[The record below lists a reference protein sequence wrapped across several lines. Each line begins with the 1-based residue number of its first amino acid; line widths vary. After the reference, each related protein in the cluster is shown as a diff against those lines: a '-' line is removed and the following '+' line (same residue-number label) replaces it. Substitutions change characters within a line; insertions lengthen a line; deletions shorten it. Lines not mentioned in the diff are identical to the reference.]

1 MIEYQKIIGI
11 LREADLLEEYK
22 HLGRTIS
29 YTGLATDSRQAEPG
43 SVFICIKG
51 YESDGHDWAQSAVQK
66 GSQLLIVERHLP
78 LNAAQVLVTDSRQ
91 AAAILAREF
100 YGHPTSGFV
109 MIGITGT
116 NGKTT
121 IAHLLE
127 QLLSSYGKR
136 VGMIGTIGYRI
147 AGEYYPTSLTTPD
160 ILELN
165 RIFCRMRTAGVEY
178 LVMEVSSHALYLD
191 RVYGLTFDYAIF
203 TNLSRDHL
211 DFHNNLEE
219 YAATKFKI
227 FSQLTQNSGKAVLN
241 IDDPWGV
248 RFHQKLRC
256 SRLSISASRGD
267 YRFQQLESTPEGSS
281 FHLEFKNNSYTFH
294 TRLTGLFNLFNLTAA
309 LTVFTDL
316 FPLYPINRLMAD
328 VQGLAPVRG
337 RLEKVANDR
346 GLHIFI
352 DYAHSPAA
360 LETVLETLGQF
371 CTGRLICVFG
381 AGGNRDRGKRPEML
395 QTVLARAS
403 LAIITNDNPRRED
416 PAAIIYDMLGPEK
429 PDKPF
434 WVIRDR
440 ALAIRSAIHLAR
452 PDDIVLIA
460 GKGHET
466 YQIIGEKKD
475 HFDDREEVLQAL
487 AEAVRTDIPVIPV
500 DILQVQITAGKVVKP
515 LQEQILQALATDSRT
530 IADRSLF
537 FALTGLHHDG
547 HAFAEEILNR
557 RDNWA
562 VVRSGFKSAKENIIR
577 VPDPLKVYGDLA
589 AGYRKLFAVTAIAI
603 TGSVGKTTTKE
614 YLYNILSRRHRV
626 LKTQANE
633 NNLIGL
639 PKTLFQLRPEHEF
652 AVLEL
657 GTNQPGEIARLADI
671 ACPDIALITSI
682 GASHLEFLEN
692 EDGVFQEKKVL
703 FDRPLQLRL
712 FPAGDTRFRSY
723 EGKTF
728 GDSMESDYF
737 YYEIRSTD
745 AVTSFRINSEKYEIP
760 TGYRAF
766 VSNAAAAIAVAC
778 ELGMPA
784 DLIREGLLQPLAC
797 ELRME
802 LRNSGGR
809 LLMLDCYNAN
819 PQSLQAAISYWQQRE
834 PQRPHVAILGD
845 MLELGSRS
853 ADLHREI
860 GIQLEDYPDGELISV
875 GEQAVHYG
883 ASRHFPDVLTLL
895 DSVVLE
901 KLPPDAVVLVKASH
915 GIHLEKIIGR
925 L

>member
-1 MIEYQKIIGI
+1 MIDYQKIIGI
-11 LREADLLEEYK
+11 LREADLLEEYR
-22 HLGRTIS
+22 HLGRTIK
-29 YTGLATDSRQAEPG
+29 YTGLVTDSRQAEPG
-43 SVFICIKG
+43 SVFICIRG
-51 YESDGHDWAQSAVQK
+51 YESDGHDWARTAVQK
-66 GSQLLIVERHLP
+66 GSLLLIVERHLP
-78 LNAAQVLVTDSRQ
+78 LNTDQIRVTDSRQ
-91 AAAILAREF
+91 AAAVLAREF
-100 YGHPTSGFV
+100 FGNPTSGFV

-147 AGEYYPTSLTTPD
+147 AGEYFPCSLTTPD

-165 RIFCRMRTAGVEY
+165 RIFYQMRTAGVEY

-191 RVYGLTFDYAIF
+191 RVYGQTFDYAIF

-211 DFHNNLEE
+211 DFHSSLEE
-219 YAATKFKI
+219 YAGTKFKI
-227 FSQLTQNSGKAVLN
+227 FSQLRQNSGKAVLN
-241 IDDPWGV
+241 IDDLWGS
-248 RFHQKLRC
+248 RFHQKLSCPRI
-256 SRLSISASRGD
+256 SISAGRGD
-267 YRFQQLESTPEGSS
+267 YQFQMLESTTEGSS
-281 FHLEFKNNSYTFH
+281 FNLVFRDNSYTFQ
-294 TRLTGLFNLFNLTAA
+294 TRLTGLFNLFNITAA
-309 LTVFTDL
+309 LAVFTDL

-328 VQGLAPVRG
+328 VQSLMPVRG
-337 RLEKVANDR
+337 RMEKIANDR

-360 LETVLETLGQF
+360 LETVLDTLGQF

-381 AGGNRDRGKRPEML
+381 AGGNRDRGKRPDML

-416 PAAIIYDMLGPEK
+416 PSAIIYDMLGPEK
-429 PDKPF
+429 PEKPF
-434 WVIRDR
+434 WVIRNR

-466 YQIIGEKKD
+466 YQIIGEKRD

-515 LQEQILQALATDSRT
+515 LQEQILQALSTDSRT

-547 HAFAEEILNR
+547 HAFVDEILNR

-562 VVRSGFKSAKENIIR
+562 VVKSGFKSAKENIIR
-577 VPDPLKVYGDLA
+577 VPDPLKLYGELA
-589 AGYRKLFAVTAIAI
+589 AGYRKLFAITAIAI

-614 YLYNILSRRHRV
+614 YLFNILSQRHRV

-639 PKTLFQLRPEHEF
+639 PKTLYQLRPEHEF
-652 AVLEL
+652 AVLEM

-671 ACPDIALITSI
+671 ASPDIALITSI
-682 GASHLEFLEN
+682 GASHLEFLDN
-692 EDGVFQEKKVL
+692 EDGVFLEKKVL
-703 FDRPLQLRL
+703 FDRPLQLRI
-712 FPAGDTRFRSY
+712 FPAGDVRFKSY
-723 EGKTF
+723 EGKSF
-728 GDSMESDYF
+728 GDIMESDYF
-737 YYEIRSTD
+737 YHEVRSTD
-745 AVTSFRINSEKYEIP
+745 AATSFRVNNEKFEIP
-760 TGYRAF
+760 TGYRVY

-802 LRNSGGR
+802 LRNSGER

-819 PQSLQAAISYWQQRE
+819 PQSMQAALTYWQQRNPE
-834 PQRPHVAILGD
+834 RPHVAILGD

-853 ADLHREI
+853 AELHREI
-860 GIQLEDYPDGELISV
+860 GMRLEDLKDGELISV
-875 GEQAVHYG
+875 GEQAVNYG
-883 ASRHFPDVLTLL
+883 AGRHFTDVLTLL
-895 DSVVLE
+895 DSAVLD
-901 KLPPDAVVLVKASH
+901 KLPTNAVVLVKASH